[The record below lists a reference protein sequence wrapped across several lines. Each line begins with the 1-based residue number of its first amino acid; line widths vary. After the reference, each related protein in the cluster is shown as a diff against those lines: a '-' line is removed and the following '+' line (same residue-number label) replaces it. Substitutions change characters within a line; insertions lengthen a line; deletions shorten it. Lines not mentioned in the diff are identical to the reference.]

1 MNQEELKAEVQR
13 LLDRVP
19 SSVLPD
25 VLEYL
30 KEARIKSENEQVAF
44 SALRTLLKS
53 RTECKREVP
62 EDLFE
67 GLFS

>member
-1 MNQEELKAEVQR
+1 MTQEELKAEVQR

-25 VLEYL
+25 VLEFL
-30 KEARIKSENEQVAF
+30 KAARLKAESEQAAF
-44 SALRTLLKS
+44 SALKTMLKS
-53 RTECKREVP
+53 RAEVKKDLP

-67 GLFS
+67 GLFN